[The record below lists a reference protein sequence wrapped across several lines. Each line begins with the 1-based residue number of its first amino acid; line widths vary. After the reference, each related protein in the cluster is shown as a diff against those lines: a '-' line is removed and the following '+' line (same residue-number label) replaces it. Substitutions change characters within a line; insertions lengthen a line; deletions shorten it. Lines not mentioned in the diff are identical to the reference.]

1 MKVIE
6 TGQDRKI
13 AALKSSFHVHTF
25 LFEGVIM
32 NREYMDIAFEEAYK
46 AFTIDEV
53 PIGAVIVKD
62 NKIIAKAHNLK
73 ETLNCCT
80 KHAEIIAIEYASKK
94 LNNWRLI
101 DCDLYVTL
109 DPCPM
114 CASAI
119 KQARIKNVY
128 SALSNSDSSNT
139 EIIKKIF
146 EADSTNPGVNFVSNI
161 EPTKSQIILNKFF
174 KKQRN
179 N

>member
-1 MKVIE
+1 
-6 TGQDRKI
+6 
-13 AALKSSFHVHTF
+13 
-25 LFEGVIM
+25 M
-32 NREYMDIAFEEAYK
+32 NREYIDIAFEEAYK
-46 AFTIDEV
+46 AFAIDEV

-128 SALSNSDSSNT
+128 SAGANSDLDNYN
-139 EIIKKIF
+139 II
-146 EADSTNPGVNFVSNI
+146 SNI
-161 EPTKSQIILNKFF
+161 FNSNDINPSINFISNVDTIKSKNILNDFF
-174 KKQRN
+174 NKKRN